1 MRSQCLTERS
11 SLLLMRTVSMPAP
24 QSTLAGGGHAPIS
37 TLYPNDTTVPGG
49 FAPHDGRDP
58 SFEIYSPP
66 YLFQGERPRIE
77 EAPDRIAYGSDITVE
92 TDVPAADVES
102 VVLVRNPSVTH
113 LVDADQRNVVLR
125 VRGRTGRT
133 LHLAAP
139 PNGAVAPPGPY
150 MLFVNRRGVKGAIPS
165 VSRQTFVGVGGLE
178 RRAAALSRRT
188 RVH

>member
-1 MRSQCLTERS
+1 ML
-11 SLLLMRTVSMPAP
+11 V
-24 QSTLAGGGHAPIS
+24 GGHAPIS
-37 TLYPNDTTVPGG
+37 TLYLNDTTVPGG

-66 YLFQGERPRIE
+66 YLFRGERPRVE
-77 EAPDRIAYGSDITVE
+77 DAPDRIAYGSDIVVA
-92 TDVPAADVES
+92 TDVPAADVDS
-102 VVLVRNPSVTH
+102 VVLVRNPSITH

-125 VRGRTGRT
+125 VRSRTGRT

-150 MLFVNRRGVKGAIPS
+150 MLFVNRKGVKGPIPS

-188 RVH
+188 RAH